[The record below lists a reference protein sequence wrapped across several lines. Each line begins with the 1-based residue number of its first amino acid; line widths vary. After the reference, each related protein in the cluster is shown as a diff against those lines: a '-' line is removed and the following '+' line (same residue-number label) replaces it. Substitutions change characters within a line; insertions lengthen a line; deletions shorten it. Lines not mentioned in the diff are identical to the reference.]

1 MATQQSVD
9 QAVKSICDIMRRG
22 NCAGALQYVPELT
35 WILFLRIL
43 DEREEREQHEA
54 EALGVPFRP
63 SLEHP
68 YRWQDWAA
76 PSGPK
81 RKELQEG
88 ALGSFFGFVNT
99 NLLPYLKSLKNRPD
113 AGPRQKVISEVMTG
127 VERVRID
134 TERNFL
140 DVLDKVNEIT
150 AETVD
155 PTHVFTLSQVYEGLL
170 LKMGEKG
177 NDGGQFFTPRQVIK
191 AMVQVIAPAV
201 NETVYDPGC
210 GTGGFL
216 AQSYEFVRDRLGQ
229 GATAEQLETLKQRTF
244 WGREKENLIYP
255 IALANLVLHGIDRPN
270 LWHGNTLTGMEI
282 YGGLFAGAPGAFDV
296 ILTNPPFGGKEGKDA
311 QTNFDYKT
319 SATQAL
325 FLQHVILN
333 LKDKGRCGI
342 VLDEGLLFRTNQDA
356 FVKTKQKLLNDC
368 DVWCIVSLPAG
379 VFTAAGAGVK
389 TNLIFFTKGQPT
401 RRIWYYDLTDVKVRK
416 KTPLMLKHFEDF
428 IRLQHAAPK
437 PGEGGPTR
445 ADGPLSWTVDMD
457 ERKRLAAD
465 EARPFKE
472 EARKKAREAGECE
485 DKEQAK
491 ALAKESREAAAKA
504 KEIEDAV
511 YDLKAVNPNKKPVVD
526 TRTPEELLDLIEA
539 KGREIAEALAVL
551 RQKKSEGRGVPDLVK
566 PPPFPGAE
574 AQDAVFTI
582 GHSDHS
588 LEQFLRLLKQH
599 GVTAVADV
607 RSSPYSRHVPH
618 FSKDSISA
626 FLTRNGI
633 EYVFLGRELGARRSE
648 RSCYVEGR
656 AQYERIA
663 ELDVFRDGIQRVVKG
678 AKKYRLALMCTE
690 KDPLSCHRCVL
701 VGKALVETGLLVQHI
716 HADGHLET
724 QGEVEERMIHAVGI
738 EPDLFGGSSDHE
750 ALVARAYQEQGLR
763 LAVKEESG
771 TFHTPS

>member
-1 MATQQSVD
+1 MARKNNNGNLPASPTRQAGGRKLATQQSVD

-43 DEREEREQHEA
+43 DEGEDREQRET
-54 EALGVPFRP
+54 EALGVPFKP

-76 PSGPK
+76 PGGPK

-99 NLLPYLKSLKNRPD
+99 ELLRYLKGLKNRPD
-113 AGPRQKVISEVMTG
+113 ASPRQKVISEVMTG

-140 DVLDKVNEIT
+140 DVLDKVNEIS

-191 AMVQVIAPAV
+191 AMVQVIAPKV

-216 AQSYEFVRDRLGQ
+216 AQSYEFMRDRLSDLPAPQSSETRQAGQ
-229 GATAEQLETLKQRTF
+229 ATAEQLETLKQRTF

-255 IALANLVLHGIDRPN
+255 IALANLVLHGIDKPN

-282 YGGLFAGAPGAFDV
+282 YGGLFAGAPGQFDV

-325 FLQHVILN
+325 FLQHVIRS
-333 LKDKGRCGI
+333 LKDGGRCGI

-368 DVWCIVSLPAG
+368 EVWCIVSLPAG

-389 TNLIFFTKGQPT
+389 TNLIFFTKGKPT
-401 RRIWYYDLTDVKVRK
+401 RQIWYYDLTDIKVRK
-416 KTPLMLKHFEDF
+416 KTPLTLKHFEDF
-428 IRLQHAAPK
+428 LRLLPD
-437 PGEGGPTR
+437 R
-445 ADGPLSWTVDMD
+445 CNSDLSWIVDMD
-457 ERKRLAAD
+457 DRKRHAAE
-465 EARPFKE
+465 EAHPFKE
-472 EARKKAREAGECE
+472 EARKKTREAAECE

-511 YDLKAVNPNKKPVVD
+511 FDLKAVNPHKKPVVD

-539 KGREIAEALAVL
+539 KGREVAEALAVL
-551 RQKKSEGRGVPDLVK
+551 RGQSTSE
-566 PPPFPGAE
+566 
-574 AQDAVFTI
+574 Q
-582 GHSDHS
+582 
-588 LEQFLRLLKQH
+588 
-599 GVTAVADV
+599 
-607 RSSPYSRHVPH
+607 
-618 FSKDSISA
+618 
-626 FLTRNGI
+626 
-633 EYVFLGRELGARRSE
+633 
-648 RSCYVEGR
+648 
-656 AQYERIA
+656 
-663 ELDVFRDGIQRVVKG
+663 
-678 AKKYRLALMCTE
+678 
-690 KDPLSCHRCVL
+690 
-701 VGKALVETGLLVQHI
+701 
-716 HADGHLET
+716 
-724 QGEVEERMIHAVGI
+724 
-738 EPDLFGGSSDHE
+738 
-750 ALVARAYQEQGLR
+750 
-763 LAVKEESG
+763 
-771 TFHTPS
+771 